1 MRWTRRH
8 ESRRQGKRLVTGP
21 GGVWVFDRH
30 GNRLGTINLIE
41 HAANFAW
48 GDADFSTLYFCGRS
62 SIYKL
67 KMKAKDFV
75 PYVAYAK
82 PEAP

>member
-1 MRWTRRH
+1 MKVDVK
-8 ESRRQGKRLVTGP
+8 GN
-21 GGVWVFDRH
+21 VWSPARVECGSSIDT